1 MNRNYITPGNPRDGY
16 MDAVQGII
24 DEKTY
29 QALIKKGV
37 HGRPVPID
45 YHGYNNYPDYWP
57 FWSSESYTY
66 VTNML
71 ALSRYANTYDQY
83 ERL

>member
-45 YHGYNNYPDYWP
+45 FHGYKTTRTTGH
-57 FWSSESYTY
+57 SG
-66 VTNML
+66 
-71 ALSRYANTYDQY
+71 ALNRTPM
-83 ERL
+83 